1 MIIAI
6 ENKAATLVLTDDRRT
21 PVQAL
26 KSVEAQRRVDYLTAS
41 ITIPKEGTW
50 FFEVD
55 NTVYLRYSQ
64 EVFQLLYTE
73 LGYGSQS
80 DLVLD
85 LNNFLNDRTGTVE
98 SNATVE
104 VATVFDPTKDILN
117 NIYLELKKIYDKL
130 DLIAD

>member
-1 MIIAI
+1 MIIEI
-6 ENKAATLVLTDDRRT
+6 ENKAATLVLIDDRRT

-73 LGYGSQS
+73 LGYSSQS

-98 SNATVE
+98 SNSKVE